1 MISCTAMG
9 EQPMKKMRRWMA
21 ALLLLAM
28 VLSGNVLAVY
38 GEIPSAT
45 KEFYVNDYAG
55 VFSDTWKEN
64 LCQAGE
70 ELAADTTAQLVV
82 LTVDSTDG
90 EDISDYAVEV
100 GRKWGIGS
108 KDKNNGVLIVL
119 SVSDRKVWVAVGYG
133 LEGRL
138 PDAKT
143 GRLLDEYAVPSY
155 KEDKFEKGT
164 VELYYAL
171 LNEIRDEYGLEAVTV
186 PEYKEAQAE
195 ADEEDDGKPWEI
207 ALGLVLIVLLMA
219 GAYLG
224 FVTIPVFIFVNIVL
238 LLKGLLW
245 KSQGKDMSEYWKKK
259 FSKMELLH
267 RLFNSLFPISWL
279 LSRGGKGSSGGS
291 STDNNDDYDYDSSY
305 DSGDSGDGGSF
316 GGGGAGRDF

>member
-1 MISCTAMG
+1 
-9 EQPMKKMRRWMA
+9 MA
-21 ALLLLAM
+21 ALLVFVLA
-28 VLSGNVLAVY
+28 LSGNVLAVY
-38 GEIPSAT
+38 GEIPEAT
-45 KEFYVNDYAG
+45 EEFYVNDYAG
-55 VFSDTWKEN
+55 VFSDDWKDK
-64 LCQAGE
+64 LCEAGK
-70 ELAADTTAQLVV
+70 ELKDETTAQLVV
-82 LTVDSTDG
+82 LTVDTTDG
-90 EDISDYAVEV
+90 EDISDYAVET
-100 GRKWGIGS
+100 GRKWGIGA
-108 KDKNNGVLIVL
+108 KDKDNGVLVVL

-133 LEGRL
+133 LEGKL
-138 PDAKT
+138 PDSKT

-171 LNEIRDEYGLEAVTV
+171 LNEIRDEYGLEPVTV
-186 PEYKEAQAE
+186 PEYKEAQEE
-195 ADEEDDGKPWEI
+195 AAQEEEDEGKPWEI

-224 FVTIPVFIFVNIVL
+224 FVTLPVFIFVNLVL

-245 KSQGKDMSEYWKKK
+245 KMQGKDMTEYWKKN

-267 RLFNSLFPISWL
+267 RLFNSLFPLSWL
-279 LSRGGKGSSGGS
+279 INRGGKGGGS
-291 STDNNDDYDYDSSY
+291 STNDNDDYDYDSSY

>member
-1 MISCTAMG
+1 MG
-9 EQPMKKMRRWMA
+9 EQPMKKIRRWMA
-21 ALLLLAM
+21 ALLIFTM
-28 VLSGNVLAVY
+28 VLSGNILVVH

-55 VFSDTWKEN
+55 VFSDSWKET
-64 LCQAGE
+64 LCEAGKQ
-70 ELAADTTAQLVV
+70 LHDDTTAQLVV

-108 KDKNNGVLIVL
+108 KDKNNGVLVVL
-119 SVSDRKVWVAVGYG
+119 SVSDRKVWIAVGYG
-133 LEGRL
+133 LEGKL

-155 KEDKFEKGT
+155 KEDNFEKGT
-164 VELYYAL
+164 VQLYYAL

-195 ADEEDDGKPWEI
+195 ADEEDEGKPWEI
-207 ALGLVLIVLLMA
+207 ALGLVLIVLIMA

-224 FVTIPVFIFVNIVL
+224 FVTIPVFIFVNLVL

-245 KSQGKDMSEYWKKK
+245 KIQGKDMSEYWKKN
-259 FSKMELLH
+259 FSKMIVLH
-267 RLFNSLFPISWL
+267 RLFNSLFPLSWL
-279 LSRGGKGSSGGS
+279 LNRGGKGSSSGS

>member
-21 ALLLLAM
+21 ALLLLVM

-100 GRKWGIGS
+100 GRKWGI
-108 KDKNNGVLIVL
+108 
-119 SVSDRKVWVAVGYG
+119 
-133 LEGRL
+133 
-138 PDAKT
+138 
-143 GRLLDEYAVPSY
+143 
-155 KEDKFEKGT
+155 
-164 VELYYAL
+164 
-171 LNEIRDEYGLEAVTV
+171 
-186 PEYKEAQAE
+186 
-195 ADEEDDGKPWEI
+195 
-207 ALGLVLIVLLMA
+207 
-219 GAYLG
+219 
-224 FVTIPVFIFVNIVL
+224 
-238 LLKGLLW
+238 
-245 KSQGKDMSEYWKKK
+245 
-259 FSKMELLH
+259 
-267 RLFNSLFPISWL
+267 
-279 LSRGGKGSSGGS
+279 
-291 STDNNDDYDYDSSY
+291 
-305 DSGDSGDGGSF
+305 
-316 GGGGAGRDF
+316 